1 MASQSQKETLPI
13 AVVFTN
19 LFRNLPRLMLTNLLF
34 AVPLAAFFSLFWFIG
49 SLFSLAQTE
58 YTLLLLCTIIPVFP
72 FYAGVVKVTIKIAS
86 GEEKTPVFK
95 NYFSGVR
102 DNFLRF
108 LVHGLICFIVIVFS
122 YVSFT
127 LYLKLISQNAI
138 FMGPFIITIIII
150 LFFSFMFFYIPA
162 MTVTFDI
169 PMRYIY
175 KNSFLMS
182 YGEIKKNFI
191 ALFGLFFLT
200 VVCTT
205 FLIACY
211 GSPVAVVVV
220 TVILIA
226 LFIPSIPSFIIHSA
240 VYKQMYTMITDKDAL
255 KRKAETK
262 SDKTKKQDPAQAR
275 AEFIESVKSFEPD
288 ASVNDDEYV
297 YFNGRMV
304 KQSVIKK
311 LKAEAE
317 ENGGL
322 SND

>member
-13 AVVFTN
+13 AVVFAN
-19 LFRNLPRLMLTNLLF
+19 LFRNMPRLMLTNLLF
-34 AVPLAAFFSLFWFIG
+34 AVPVAVFFSLFWFIG

-58 YTLLLLCTIIPVFP
+58 YTLLLLCAIIPVFP

-95 NYFSGVR
+95 NFVSGVR
-102 DNFLRF
+102 GNFLRF
-108 LVHGLICFIVIVFS
+108 LVHSLICFIAIVFS

-150 LFFSFMFFYIPA
+150 LFFIFMFFYIPA

-220 TVILIA
+220 TVILAA
-226 LFIPSIPSFIIHSA
+226 LFIPSIAAFIIHSA
-240 VYKQMYTMITDKDAL
+240 VYRQMYKMITDKDAL
-255 KRKAETK
+255 KRRAEPE
-262 SDKTKKQDPAQAR
+262 SAKTKKQDPAQAR

-288 ASVNDDEYV
+288 DSINDDEYV

-322 SND
+322 SNE